1 MLKYEWCLARHQA
14 ARSIAE
20 NPRARSI
27 LLPLFF
33 LSPSLSV
40 SLSLSL
46 KDPVALFSLNF
57 DAVHDA
63 INSQIAEAGA
73 RGNNDAPH
81 ESVNAQRRE
90 NGRGDDV
97 SSALHRAMN
106 NWF

>member
-1 MLKYEWCLARHQA
+1 MV
-14 ARSIAE
+14 
-20 NPRARSI
+20 PREASGGSFDRGESTREVDI
-27 LLPLFF
+27 VVPFFPL
-33 LSPSLSV
+33 

-46 KDPVALFSLNF
+46 SLSFKDPVALFSLNF